1 MQKYSDGNQEE
12 IWSYVS
18 YFFLFCF
25 AFAVQLLGIPTQVL
39 QQGLT
44 HRKIEAKTE
53 EVTWLLFV

>member
-12 IWSYVS
+12 IWSYTS

-53 EVTWLLFV
+53 EVT